1 MSSKINELN
10 KYIVEL
16 RIERDNLMSDFIK
29 LNEEKKDI
37 EGINNNLIRE
47 NLLLNQE
54 NVEILE
60 SNNDLKLENTIYRIA
75 TGLIILATIIRFVIN
90 SGIV

>member
-1 MSSKINELN
+1 
-10 KYIVEL
+10 
-16 RIERDNLMSDFIK
+16 MSDFIK

-37 EGINNNLIRE
+37 EVINNNLIRE

-60 SNNDLKLENTIYRIA
+60 SNNDLKLESTIYRIA
-75 TGLIILATIIRFVIN
+75 TGLIILAIIMRFLIN
-90 SGIV
+90 SGVV

>member
-16 RIERDNLMSDFIK
+16 KRERDNLMSDFIK
-29 LNEEKKDI
+29 LDKEKKEI
-37 EGINNNLIRE
+37 ESINNKLIVE

-60 SNNDLKLENTIYRIA
+60 SNNDLKLESTIYRIA
-75 TGLIILATIIRFVIN
+75 TGLIILATIMRFVIN